1 MILADKIILLRKKV
15 GWSQEQLAE
24 QLDISR
30 QSVSKWESGAS
41 IPDLDKI
48 IKLSKL
54 FGVST
59 DYLLKDELEEAEIV
73 GTRDDAAEEGV
84 RSISAEEADNYMN
97 LSKEAAPK
105 MALATALCV
114 LSPICLIVLGGL
126 SEYGKIGISEDAA
139 GGIGFLILLLFIVP
153 AVMIFIWKGMQMD
166 KYEFL
171 EKQRVELQYGVQGIV
186 EKRKA
191 DFDKSYRTCITIG
204 TALCIISVIPLF
216 VGAALEF
223 SDLLLVYCVAILLV
237 LIACGVL
244 LFVWSCTIQESFD
257 KLLEVGDYTR
267 EKKEDRKY
275 FRIFAG
281 IYWCLVTAIYL
292 CMMLPNADKASNWRE
307 DISWVIWPVAGV
319 LFGAITG
326 VIRLVVHSKN
336 KKEV

>member
-1 MILADKIILLRKKV
+1 MILADKIILLRKKM

-48 IKLSKL
+48 VKLSKL

-73 GTRDDAAEEGV
+73 GTQDTDTEEGA
-84 RSISAEEADNYMN
+84 RSISAEEADAYMN

-105 MALATALCV
+105 MALATALCI
-114 LSPICLIVLGGL
+114 LSPICLIVLAGL
-126 SEYGKIGISEDAA
+126 SEYGNMGISEDAA

-171 EKQRVELQYGVQGIV
+171 EKQHVELQYGVQGIV

-191 DFDKSYRTCITIG
+191 DFDKNYRTCIAVG
-204 TALCIISVIPLF
+204 TALCIISLVPLF
-216 VGAALEF
+216 IGVALEF
-223 SDLLLVYCVAILLV
+223 SDLFLVYCVAILLV
-237 LIACGVL
+237 LIACGVF

-257 KLLEVGDYTR
+257 KLLEAGDYTR
-267 EKKEDRKY
+267 EKKDDRKY

-281 IYWCLVTAIYL
+281 IYWCVVTAIYL
-292 CMMLPNADKASNWRE
+292 CMLLPNADKAGNWRE

-326 VIRLVVHSKN
+326 IIRLVVRSK
-336 KKEV
+336 KKEA

>member
-1 MILADKIILLRKKV
+1 MILADKIILLRKKM

-48 IKLSKL
+48 IKISKL

-73 GTRDDAAEEGV
+73 GTKDDDTEEGV
-84 RSISAEEADNYMN
+84 RSISAEEADAYMN

-105 MALATALCV
+105 MALATLLCV
-114 LSPICLIVLGGL
+114 LSPISLIVLGGL

-191 DFDKSYRTCITIG
+191 DFDKNYRTCITIG

-237 LIACGVL
+237 LIACGVF
-244 LFVWSCTIQESFD
+244 LFVWACTIQESFD

-281 IYWCLVTAIYL
+281 IYWCVITAIYL
-292 CMMLPNADKASNWRE
+292 AVMLPNADKASNWRE
-307 DISWVIWPVAGV
+307 DMSWVIWPVAGV

-326 VIRLVVHSKN
+326 VIRLVVHNKN

>member
-1 MILADKIILLRKKV
+1 MILADKIILLRKKL

-24 QLDISR
+24 QMDISR

-59 DYLLKDELEEAEIV
+59 DYLLKDEIEEAEIV
-73 GTRDDAAEEGV
+73 GSRDIDTEEGV
-84 RSISAEEADNYMN
+84 RSISAEEASDYMN

-105 MALATALCV
+105 MALATALCI

-126 SEYGKIGISEDAA
+126 SEYGKLAMSEDAA
-139 GGIGFLILLLFIVP
+139 GGIGFLILLLFVIP

-186 EKRKA
+186 EKKKA
-191 DFDKSYRTCITIG
+191 EFEKSYRTCITAG
-204 TALCIISVIPLF
+204 TGLCIVAVIPLF

-223 SDLLLVYCVAILLV
+223 SDLYLVYCVAILLAI
-237 LIACGVL
+237 IACGVL

-267 EKKEDRKY
+267 QKKEERKY

-281 IYWCLVTAIYL
+281 IYWCIVTAVYL
-292 CMMLPNADKASNWRE
+292 CIMLPNADKANNWRE
-307 DISWVIWPVAGV
+307 DLSWVIWPVAGV

-326 VIRLVVHSKN
+326 VIRLVVNNKN
-336 KKEV
+336 KKQA